1 MRSRA
6 VALSAEFFL
15 DSYPGHGTTIIIE
28 MPYTKEIEYLHV
40 GEA

>member
-1 MRSRA
+1 
-6 VALSAEFFL
+6 L

-40 GEA
+40 GEAWPQLLIY